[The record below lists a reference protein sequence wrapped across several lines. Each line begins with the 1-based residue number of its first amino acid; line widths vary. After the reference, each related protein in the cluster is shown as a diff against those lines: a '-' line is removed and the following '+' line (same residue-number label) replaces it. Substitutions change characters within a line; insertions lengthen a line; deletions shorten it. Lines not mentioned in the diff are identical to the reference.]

1 MVDPAIEY
9 GFRIGFLDHGTKKRT
24 TLKGVEI
31 MLESDNELRNLFIY
45 DGTCTICSKV
55 ALIIS
60 SINRDIKLCTSQD
73 FSHIYTDL
81 LSRKDFD
88 ENAVF
93 LDQSG
98 LVHKGY
104 LAILEAGGLKKSK
117 FHLLYLILDSHFMR
131 LIGQFF
137 YRMFANNRHRLQC
150 GLHFRTHI
158 QP

>member
-9 GFRIGFLDHGTKKRT
+9 GFRIVIWDHGTKKWT
-24 TLKGVEI
+24 TPKEVEI
-31 MLESDNELRNLFIY
+31 MLKSDNELRNLFIY
-45 DGTCTICSKV
+45 DGTCTICFKV

-60 SINRDIKLCTSQD
+60 RFNRDIKLFTSHD
-73 FSHIYTDL
+73 FSQIYTDL

-104 LAILEAGGLKKSK
+104 LAILEVSGLKKSK

-131 LIGQFF
+131 LIGKFF
-137 YRMFANNRHRLQC
+137 YRMFAKNRHHLQC
-150 GLHFRTHI
+150 GLHCGTHI